1 MKPLKNKKLVI
12 LLAAFAVLAI
22 GRLVMYWF
30 EDRPPELP
38 EEYRKIRE
46 AAAQAENPV
55 FCKVEDGILHETFRF
70 KDGFLWGKEALVG
83 CLVPLDQAGKPCRGS
98 DQMIFYAPFTGE
110 EKRIPG
116 SQKWL
121 RELAKESGC
130 TVFTM
135 QIPAERGDAEDRSK
149 YFIYPESGW
158 HDMVFKV
165 QAAVAGKFGFRPGKL
180 LVTGESSGGSMAQ
193 QLCAANPGKIAAA
206 AWTGGSRYLD
216 RIAPDDRIPRL
227 IVNTW
232 NCPGENASIVYAQKL
247 RGHGLPALDVRT
259 PPNFKISS
267 PDHHAPNPVVYR
279 LITSYLAG
287 IAALR
292 NADNGEIPPPAKWP
306 ERDSAGAPLPS
317 PQFAAAWREVHR
329 DAPEKATLLAIVL
342 TSENEPLL
350 RDFLWLLREN
360 GARTVV
366 VPVGDDLPEEAG
378 RLREPLAGLLSH
390 PDLPVFLIGIGSA
403 AQPGVVAALQLP
415 RGGIRRIVLFD
426 APLDSPYSELSITR
440 ALERNPVPVIAY
452 GNDAIENSPGI
463 LSRVL
468 KTRGNQE
475 YEKAVREALLP

>member
-1 MKPLKNKKLVI
+1 MKPLKNRKLVI
-12 LLAAFAVLAI
+12 LLAVFAVLAA
-22 GRLVMYWF
+22 GKLVMFWF
-30 EDRPPELP
+30 EERPPELP
-38 EEYRKIRE
+38 EEYRRIRE
-46 AAAQAENPV
+46 AAAQAESPV
-55 FCKVEDGILHETFRF
+55 FRKVEDGLLHETFRF
-70 KDGFLWGKEALVG
+70 KDGFLWGKETLVG
-83 CLVPLDQAGKPCRGS
+83 CLVPLDQAGKPRPGS

-121 RELAKESGC
+121 QALAKESGC

-135 QIPAERGDAEDRSK
+135 QIPAERGDAQDRAK

-158 HDMVFKV
+158 HEMVFKV
-165 QAAVAGKFGFRPGKL
+165 QAAVAKKIGFRPGKL

-232 NCPGENASIVYAQKL
+232 NCPGENTSIRYAKEL
-247 RGHGLPALDVRT
+247 RERGLPALDVRT
-259 PPNFKISS
+259 PPNFKITNA
-267 PDHHAPNPVVYR
+267 DHHAPNPIVYR
-279 LITSYLAG
+279 LLTTYLAG

-292 NADNGEIPPPAKWP
+292 TANAGEIPPSAKWP

-317 PQFAAAWREVHR
+317 RQFAAAWRDVHR

-342 TSENEPLL
+342 ASENEPLL
-350 RDFLWLLREN
+350 RDYLWLLREN
-360 GARTVV
+360 GAQTVV
-366 VPVGDDLPEEAG
+366 VPVGEDFQAETG
-378 RLREPLAGLLSH
+378 RLKEQIAGLLNHSA
-390 PDLPVFLIGIGSA
+390 LPVFLIGIGPA

-415 RGGIRRIVLFD
+415 RSGIRRIILFD
-426 APLDSPYSELSITR
+426 TPLDSPFPELSVAR
-440 ALERNPVPVIAY
+440 AVERNPIPVVAY
-452 GNDAIENSPGI
+452 GNDAEGNSPGI
-463 LSRVL
+463 LFRPL